1 MEEIQKYIESGV
13 LEQYCL
19 GLLNE
24 EEKRHLIQ
32 MAVRYPE
39 IKAEL
44 DAIERSVEQ
53 LAAATAVEPP
63 LRVKQNILAT
73 LGFDSAATGLD
84 ITDLP
89 VIDQS
94 VDPLPWLH
102 ALAHLMPDEPV
113 EGFIAQVIRDDNL
126 ARQILVI
133 TSEDVAEEEHD
144 NLRESFFVL
153 KGHCECT
160 IGDHVYALGPG
171 DFIEIPLNKKHNVRL
186 VTPVVT
192 AVLQYRFA

>member
-1 MEEIQKYIESGV
+1 MDIQQYIESGI

-19 GLLNE
+19 GLLSE
-24 EEKRHLIQ
+24 EEQGDLIR
-32 MAVRYPE
+32 MSLLYPE
-39 IKAEL
+39 IRAEL
-44 DAIERSVEQ
+44 DAVERSVEQ
-53 LAAATAVEPP
+53 LATATAVEPP
-63 LRVKQNILAT
+63 ARIKHNILAT
-73 LGFDSAATGLD
+73 LGFDIPDTELD
-84 ITDLP
+84 INDLP

-94 VDPLPWLH
+94 VDPLPWLN
-102 ALAHLMPDEPV
+102 ALAYLMPDEPV
-113 EGFIAQVIRDDNL
+113 EGFITQVIREDEK
-126 ARQILVI
+126 AQQILVV
-133 TSEDVAEEEHD
+133 TSEDVVEEEHD

-171 DFIEIPLNKKHNVRL
+171 DFIEIPLNKKHNVKL